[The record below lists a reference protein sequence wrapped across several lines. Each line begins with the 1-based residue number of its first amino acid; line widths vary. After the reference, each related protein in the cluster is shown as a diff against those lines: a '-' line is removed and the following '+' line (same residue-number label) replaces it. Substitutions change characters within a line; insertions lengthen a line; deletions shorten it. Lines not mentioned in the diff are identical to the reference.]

1 MYSPSAIER
10 VAVVGGGTIGAS
22 WAALF
27 LSRGLQVTLTD
38 PAPGAEAIVRERIAH
53 AWENL
58 PEILPHALTPQDL
71 RFEADL
77 ERGLAGAQFVQEN
90 APEREA
96 FKIELFQRMDALL
109 PPEVIIASSSSGL
122 LMTRVQSA
130 CAHPERCLIGH
141 PFNPPHLI
149 PLVEVVG
156 GERTSPAAMD
166 AAMAFYK
173 AIGKY
178 AIRLHKE
185 VPGHI
190 ANRLQ
195 AALWREATHLAAE
208 GVASVADIDAA
219 ISQGPGLRWALFG
232 PHMTFNLGGGEGG
245 MNHFL
250 DHLWEP
256 MQKWWDDLGNPQLT
270 DELRTLLV
278 QGVNAEAQ
286 GRSIAELARERD
298 QRLLALL
305 AMKARPTAAPKPQ
318 IQHLAEIGRFEL
330 IIEGHVCELDY
341 QREDKIMT
349 ITHTGVPPALGGR
362 GIAAELTEFALKT
375 ARDNGWKIRPQCSY
389 AAAYFKRHPEHAD
402 LLA

>member
-141 PFNPPHLI
+141 PFNPP
-149 PLVEVVG
+149 
-156 GERTSPAAMD
+156 T
-166 AAMAFYK
+166 
-173 AIGKY
+173 
-178 AIRLHKE
+178 
-185 VPGHI
+185 
-190 ANRLQ
+190 
-195 AALWREATHLAAE
+195 
-208 GVASVADIDAA
+208 
-219 ISQGPGLRWALFG
+219 
-232 PHMTFNLGGGEGG
+232 
-245 MNHFL
+245 
-250 DHLWEP
+250 
-256 MQKWWDDLGNPQLT
+256 
-270 DELRTLLV
+270 
-278 QGVNAEAQ
+278 
-286 GRSIAELARERD
+286 
-298 QRLLALL
+298 
-305 AMKARPTAAPKPQ
+305 
-318 IQHLAEIGRFEL
+318 
-330 IIEGHVCELDY
+330 
-341 QREDKIMT
+341 
-349 ITHTGVPPALGGR
+349 
-362 GIAAELTEFALKT
+362 
-375 ARDNGWKIRPQCSY
+375 
-389 AAAYFKRHPEHAD
+389 
-402 LLA
+402 